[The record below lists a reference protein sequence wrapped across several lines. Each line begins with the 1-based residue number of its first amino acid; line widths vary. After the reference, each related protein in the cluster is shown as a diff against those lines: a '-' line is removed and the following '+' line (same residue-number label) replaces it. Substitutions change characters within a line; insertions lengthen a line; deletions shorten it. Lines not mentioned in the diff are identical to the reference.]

1 MVTSS
6 YSQLI
11 VLTKLNTN
19 RYFQLFPIRSY
30 RMIDKSEKTF
40 GPPERR
46 EGVKKNKLI
55 AINFI
60 YAAFKLLLQRCF
72 LDYKH
77 LKLLVRT
84 RKLTK

>member
-19 RYFQLFPIRSY
+19 RYFQLFPIRSN
-30 RMIDKSEKTF
+30 RTIDKFEKTF